1 MKKILYVL
9 VVVICCG
16 VLPAEVF
23 AGVVR
28 VSDYTVNEFYRE
40 YNYVA
45 NNVTKNYITVVE
57 DPILGHEGV
66 NYNNYLMICGSYGN
80 AIAVIL
86 RVNKQGHVSAISIA
100 TPMSSEDTVL
110 VGTKVLKN
118 IIIVLGLPEIAGG
131 AMLEEISNGKNPAA
145 RYCYG
150 TQRYIFMKAFLDKAS
165 GVFNLDL
172 YAAVD

>member
-45 NNVTKNYITVVE
+45 NNVTKNYITADE
-57 DPILGHEGV
+57 YPILGLDGV
-66 NYNNYLMICGSYGN
+66 NYNNYLMICGSYGKSV
-80 AIAVIL
+80 AVIL
-86 RVNKQGHVSAISIA
+86 RANKQGHVSAISIA
-100 TPMSSEDTVL
+100 TPISSKDTAL
-110 VGTKVLKN
+110 TGVGALKN

-131 AMLEEISNGKNPAA
+131 AMLEKISNGTNPVAL
-145 RYCYG
+145 YCYS
-150 TQRYIFMKAFLDKAS
+150 TQRYIFMKTFIDKAS
-165 GVFNLDL
+165 GLFNVDL